1 MHRRH
6 LIGLFLWLLAAA
18 PCVLAQQATGEKI
31 ALATYL
37 KGLEDSSGLL
47 FNYDPELLARLEI
60 APAAAMGDAESLLAY
75 LREQTGLRFTLLE
88 GNIVAVE
95 SGQLRLCGYV
105 LNKDTSEPLV
115 GATVQAGSLA
125 VITDLDGYFQ
135 MEVPTGRLPVR
146 IRHVGY
152 RSLAREVRFFDL
164 ENCGPVYLIAE
175 QVLLPEVVVSEFMI
189 RGIDKLD
196 DGSYRIDFRT
206 FSLLPGLVDKD
217 VLQSLQALP
226 GILSANETVSNLNIR
241 GGTHDQNLILWDEI
255 KMYQSG
261 HFFGLISLYNPQ
273 ITQRV
278 LLRKNGTPP
287 PYAGGVSGTIDM
299 QTETEV
305 NRDFQA
311 SLGLNFIDASVFA
324 DLPTGDR
331 SSLQVAARKAINE
344 LVETP
349 TYTSYFDRISQDTE
363 ISQNAANTATSD
375 IGFDFYDFSFR
386 WLYTPGNKD
395 LIRLNLITAFNDLT
409 FNENAPLNQQSV
421 SRESNL
427 RQFSIGAGL
436 HHRRQWSEDLSSELT
451 VYNTDYQLRS
461 VNANIQLDQRFL
473 QENKVSETGARLGLS
488 HRLARWLQLWGGYQ
502 FTETKITN
510 LDDVDNPIFRNL
522 EGNVLRSHALF
533 GTAGLLSASGQ
544 TAFKLGLRATYLDK
558 FGRYLWEPRMSFN
571 QRFLKHFNLEI
582 LGEFNHQT
590 TSQVINFQDDF
601 LGLEKRRWQLADND
615 SIPVI
620 ESRQGSVGISFAR
633 SGWLVSGEL
642 FYKEVDGVTTQ
653 SQGFQDAYQFER
665 SAGRYDAYGAD
676 FLLKKRFDRL
686 ETWLSYANLNS
697 RYYFE
702 QLPEPE
708 FDSNLAITHTITA
721 GATLSARNF
730 LISAGFNWHSG
741 RPYTQPVPLQ
751 DPTAGTIQYGPANAH
766 RLPDYLR
773 LDASALYEIR
783 LGGQTAMDLGLSVW
797 NLLDR
802 PNAINRF
809 YRPGSQG
816 QLETRTQYSLGM
828 TPNVLVR
835 MRLN

>member
-1 MHRRH
+1 
-6 LIGLFLWLLAAA
+6 
-18 PCVLAQQATGEKI
+18 
-31 ALATYL
+31 
-37 KGLEDSSGLL
+37 
-47 FNYDPELLARLEI
+47 
-60 APAAAMGDAESLLAY
+60 
-75 LREQTGLRFTLLE
+75 
-88 GNIVAVE
+88 
-95 SGQLRLCGYV
+95 
-105 LNKDTSEPLV
+105 
-115 GATVQAGSLA
+115 
-125 VITDLDGYFQ
+125 
-135 MEVPTGRLPVR
+135 
-146 IRHVGY
+146 
-152 RSLAREVRFFDL
+152 
-164 ENCGPVYLIAE
+164 
-175 QVLLPEVVVSEFMI
+175 
-189 RGIDKLD
+189 
-196 DGSYRIDFRT
+196 
-206 FSLLPGLVDKD
+206 
-217 VLQSLQALP
+217 
-226 GILSANETVSNLNIR
+226 
-241 GGTHDQNLILWDEI
+241 
-255 KMYQSG
+255 
-261 HFFGLISLYNPQ
+261 
-273 ITQRV
+273 
-278 LLRKNGTPP
+278 
-287 PYAGGVSGTIDM
+287 
-299 QTETEV
+299 
-305 NRDFQA
+305 
-311 SLGLNFIDASVFA
+311 
-324 DLPTGDR
+324 
-331 SSLQVAARKAINE
+331 
-344 LVETP
+344 
-349 TYTSYFDRISQDTE
+349 
-363 ISQNAANTATSD
+363 
-375 IGFDFYDFSFR
+375 
-386 WLYTPGNKD
+386 
-395 LIRLNLITAFNDLT
+395 
-409 FNENAPLNQQSV
+409 
-421 SRESNL
+421 
-427 RQFSIGAGL
+427 
-436 HHRRQWSEDLSSELT
+436 
-451 VYNTDYQLRS
+451 
-461 VNANIQLDQRFL
+461 
-473 QENKVSETGARLGLS
+473 
-488 HRLARWLQLWGGYQ
+488 
-502 FTETKITN
+502 
-510 LDDVDNPIFRNL
+510 
-522 EGNVLRSHALF
+522 
-533 GTAGLLSASGQ
+533 
-544 TAFKLGLRATYLDK
+544 
-558 FGRYLWEPRMSFN
+558 MSFN